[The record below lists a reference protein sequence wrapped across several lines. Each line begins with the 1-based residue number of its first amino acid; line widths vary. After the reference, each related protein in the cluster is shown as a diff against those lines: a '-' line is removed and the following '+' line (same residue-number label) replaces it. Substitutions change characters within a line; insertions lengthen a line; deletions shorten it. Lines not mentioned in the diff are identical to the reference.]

1 MISVIIPF
9 NNEKENIPS
18 LIKGIRKAF
27 NAKNEPYEI
36 VMVDDGSMDGSDQAI
51 PQDDSDIRLIRHK
64 KRLGKG
70 RALSDGYRASTGNSL
85 IFMDADLQDDPSE
98 IPEFLKKLEEG
109 YDFVNGW
116 RKERKDPLGK
126 RLSSAIFNFF
136 LLKLFLKSKFHD
148 INCGFKAMRR
158 AVLEQIPLYG
168 DNYRFLPILAE
179 KNGFKTTEMIV
190 DHHPRVHGASK
201 YGFFRLFSGF
211 IDTLTTYFVYQFAEK
226 PLHFFGPVGTL
237 IFILGSGIT
246 LYLVYERVF
255 FGILLYRRPALLLGI
270 LLVIVG
276 IQIVM
281 TGFLG
286 ELIVYL
292 DKRRKNPIH

>member
-1 MISVIIPF
+1 MISIIIPF

-18 LIKGIRKAF
+18 LITGIKKALRKRG
-27 NAKNEPYEI
+27 EPYEI
-36 VMVDDGSMDGSDQAI
+36 IMVDDGSTDGSARVIQ
-51 PQDDSDIRLIRHK
+51 PEDSDVRLVVHK

-70 RALSDGYRASTGNSL
+70 KALTDGFHEASGTS
-85 IFMDADLQDDPSE
+85 IVFMDADLQDDPEE
-98 IPEFLKKLEEG
+98 IPGFLKKLEEG

-116 RKERKDPLGK
+116 RKDRKDPMGK
-126 RLSSAIFNFF
+126 RLPSAIFNFF
-136 LLKLFLKSKFHD
+136 ILKLFLRSKFHD
-148 INCGFKAMRR
+148 INCGFKAMHRS
-158 AVLEQIPLYG
+158 VLEQIPLYG

-179 KNGFKTTEMIV
+179 KNGFKTTEMV
-190 DHHPRVHGASK
+190 VNHHPRLHGVSK

-211 IDTLTTYFVYQFAEK
+211 IDTLTTYFVYQFSEK

-237 IFILGSGIT
+237 IFIFGSGIT

-292 DKRRKNPIH
+292 DKRRKNHIH